1 MLNKIKSTITN
12 ALPHKCAI
20 CGEVI
25 FDAYRQN
32 KWGQYIHASHEVQMC
47 CSCQRFVLPSDQH
60 LPFNRHIC
68 SHCIGKVVRKPEH
81 VKWVYDRIQVIFHN
95 KGLDLPENIP
105 VEVVDA
111 AHIARMA
118 NDHIINPLRYGLTV
132 SARANGF
139 FSSKMS
145 HHVYI
150 IDYLHKVI
158 FGGTLAHELL
168 HVWQNEHNIKLPPQY
183 CEGFCNLGSY
193 LLYTSLDNDMTQVLT
208 ESMMQNPDPIYGDG
222 FREVKRIFEQE
233 AGCNLP
239 RTIDILIS
247 RFR

>member
-1 MLNKIKSTITN
+1 MLNKIKSAFTN
-12 ALPHKCAI
+12 VMPHKCAI
-20 CGEVI
+20 CEEYI
-25 FDAYRQN
+25 SDAYRMD
-32 KWGQYIHASHEVQMC
+32 KWGQRIHASHDVQMC

-105 VEVVDA
+105 VDVVDA
-111 AHIARMA
+111 ARIAQVA
-118 NDHIINPLRYGLTV
+118 KDHTINPNRLGLTV
-132 SARANGF
+132 SARTGGLF
-139 FSSKMS
+139 GIKMS
-145 HHVYI
+145 HRVYM
-150 IDYLHKVI
+150 IDYQHKVI

-168 HVWQNEHNIKLPPQY
+168 HVWQNEHNITLPPKF
-183 CEGFCNLGSY
+183 CEGFCNLGTY
-193 LLYTSLDNDMTQVLT
+193 LLYTSLNNEMTQVLIDG
-208 ESMMQNPDPIYGDG
+208 MMKNPDPIYGEG

-239 RTIDILIS
+239 RTMEILKS
-247 RFR
+247 RTR